1 MKQVKVEI
9 CVGTYS
15 YVMGGADLM
24 NMEKSLPAK
33 LSDKVNFSGAIQF
46 PGVNE
51 KTMKPPYVRVNE
63 KLITGAT
70 EEMILKAIEKVLQ
83 LETV

>member
-1 MKQVKVEI
+1 MEKVKVEI

-24 NMEKSLPAK
+24 NMEKDLPAE
-33 LSDKVNFSGAIQF
+33 LSDKVIFAGAIQF

-51 KTMKPPYVRVNE
+51 KTMRPPFARVNG
-63 KLITGAT
+63 KLISSAN
-70 EEMILKAIEKVLQ
+70 EEKIMKAIKKEIEV
-83 LETV
+83 ETV